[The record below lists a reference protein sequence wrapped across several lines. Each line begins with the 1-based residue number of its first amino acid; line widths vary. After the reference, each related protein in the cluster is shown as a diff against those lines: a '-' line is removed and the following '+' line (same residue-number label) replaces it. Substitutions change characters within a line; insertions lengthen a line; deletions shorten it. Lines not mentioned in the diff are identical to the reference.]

1 MKRQAMNTII
11 YKESDILITGGT
23 GLLGQA
29 VCSLFQQRNILYTTS
44 THRQALKNNMVIMN
58 LETGEGIKE
67 AVSSKKFILH
77 LASDKKHPD
86 NDVSGTQKLL
96 NEIKHQGLNP
106 HFIYISIV
114 GIEKLPMTYFKQ
126 KLQTEELIKNSG
138 ISWSILRATQFH
150 NYVDQI
156 LKQLLKLPI
165 GILPKKVLV
174 QPIDVLPVAKRL
186 LEMSFQE
193 PTYRTDNIGG
203 KEILSLDA
211 LSQSWML
218 IQNIKKPLLNL
229 PLWGSIGNNLIK
241 GALTCSQKTDEGRNW
256 QQWLKENYKQ

>member
-1 MKRQAMNTII
+1 MNESI
-11 YKESDILITGGT
+11 YKGHEILITGGT
-23 GLLGQA
+23 GILGKSL
-29 VCSLFQQRNILYTTS
+29 CSLFEQRSIPFTTS
-44 THRQALKNNMVIMN
+44 THKQALKNNMVIMN
-58 LETGEGIKE
+58 IETGEGIKE
-67 AVSSKKFILH
+67 AVSGKKIILH

-86 NDVSGTQKLL
+86 NDVSGTQKLI
-96 NEIKHQGLNP
+96 NEIKHQGLNL

-126 KLQTEELIKNSG
+126 KLQTEELIKKSG

-165 GILPKKVLV
+165 GILPKKVPI
-174 QPIDVLPVAKRL
+174 QPIDVLPVAEKL
-186 LEMSFQE
+186 LEISFQE

-203 KEILSLDA
+203 KEILSLET
-211 LSQSWML
+211 LSQSWMA

-229 PLWGSIGNNLIK
+229 PLWGSTGNNLIN
-241 GALTCSQKTDEGRNW
+241 GALTCSQKTNEGRNW
-256 QQWLKENYKQ
+256 QQWLNENYLRAR